1 MELFWKAAAAILIAL
16 VLGQALREKDMGLML
31 SMAVTTMVGL
41 ILISYLQPVMEFLQ
55 KLQEMGEMEGN
66 MLEILLKSLGIAIV
80 AEITEMI
87 CRDSGNASLGQALQI
102 LGTAVI
108 LWLSLPIFHT
118 LMLMLE
124 RILGEI

>member
-1 MELFWKAAAAILIAL
+1 MELVWKAAAGVLIAL

-41 ILISYLQPVMEFLQ
+41 ILLSYLQPVVVFLHS
-55 KLQEMGEMEGN
+55 LQTMGEMEGN
-66 MLEILLKSLGIAIV
+66 MLEILLKSLGIGIV
-80 AEITEMI
+80 TEITEMV
-87 CRDSGNASLGQALQI
+87 CKDSGNASLGQAMQI

-118 LMLMLE
+118 LMQMLE
-124 RILGEI
+124 NILGEI

>member
-1 MELFWKAAAAILIAL
+1 MELFWKAAAGVLIAL

-41 ILISYLQPVMEFLQ
+41 ILLSYLQPVVVFLHS
-55 KLQEMGEMEGN
+55 LQTMGEMEGN
-66 MLEILLKSLGIAIV
+66 MLEILLKSLGIGIV
-80 AEITEMI
+80 TEITEMV
-87 CRDSGNASLGQALQI
+87 CKDSGNASLGQAMQI

-118 LMLMLE
+118 LMQMLE
-124 RILGEI
+124 NILGEI